1 MVQFKK
7 WQLFIV
13 ILFSVLGLVFSIPNF
28 FKSETLDN
36 LPDFFPKKQVILGL
50 DLQGGSYLLLEV
62 DTLSVVN
69 ENLNNLV
76 DEIRLILR
84 KNKISYSGIN
94 IEKNKISLI
103 IKDENKKDILFEKLK
118 KFSNDLEYKFEENN
132 ALILNYTNQKLI
144 SIQDIAVN
152 QSIEVVRRRVDE
164 FGTKEPTIQRQG
176 TNRILLELPGVTDPE
191 RLKTL
196 LGKTAKLSFQLIEE
210 DYSLEEL
217 QSGVTKPG
225 VILLPSDKLKDANGD
240 PILFPIKK
248 KYKIPGELL
257 TNASPS
263 LEQNSP
269 VVSFQFNNKGGRKF
283 ANITKKYV
291 GNRLAIILDNKV
303 ISAPNIREPITG
315 GSGIVTGQFTF
326 QEVTD
331 LAMLLRAGALPAPLD
346 ILEERSVGPSL
357 GADSIQSG
365 KFASILGLILIIIFM
380 FFIYGV
386 FGIFANIALFF
397 NLLILLSILT
407 LIGATLTLPGIA
419 GIVLTIG
426 MAVDAN
432 VLIFERIKEEIKSGL
447 SPIASID
454 LGYKQALKTI
464 IDANVTTLIAA
475 IMLFGLGSGPI
486 KGFAITL
493 SLGIIT
499 SMFTAIMFTRMLII
513 IWLKKLKPEVINL

>member
-1 MVQFKK
+1 
-7 WQLFIV
+7 
-13 ILFSVLGLVFSIPNF
+13 
-28 FKSETLDN
+28 
-36 LPDFFPKKQVILGL
+36 
-50 DLQGGSYLLLEV
+50 
-62 DTLSVVN
+62 
-69 ENLNNLV
+69 
-76 DEIRLILR
+76 
-84 KNKISYSGIN
+84 
-94 IEKNKISLI
+94 
-103 IKDENKKDILFEKLK
+103 
-118 KFSNDLEYKFEENN
+118 
-132 ALILNYTNQKLI
+132 
-144 SIQDIAVN
+144 
-152 QSIEVVRRRVDE
+152 
-164 FGTKEPTIQRQG
+164 
-176 TNRILLELPGVTDPE
+176 
-191 RLKTL
+191 
-196 LGKTAKLSFQLIEE
+196 
-210 DYSLEEL
+210 
-217 QSGVTKPG
+217 
-225 VILLPSDKLKDANGD
+225 
-240 PILFPIKK
+240 
-248 KYKIPGELL
+248 
-257 TNASPS
+257 
-263 LEQNSP
+263 
-269 VVSFQFNNKGGRKF
+269 
-283 ANITKKYV
+283 
-291 GNRLAIILDNKV
+291 
-303 ISAPNIREPITG
+303 
-315 GSGIVTGQFTF
+315 
-326 QEVTD
+326 
-331 LAMLLRAGALPAPLD
+331 MLLRAGALPAPLD